1 MIESRVPRFL
11 SGREKSEGWKEVD
24 NGLDGDLTMLEVLG
38 FMQVKFCLVHN
49 KNLDI
54 SISTQDKLN
63 AFDILMTNSKRF
75 LLPRRY
81 TEHNNYNRLYN
92 EIIELFEAQQVGWVC
107 GSHETIGKAFVN
119 RLANALWYIDPHL
132 STLSALSYS
141 LPILFT
147 QLKTYKDDEY
157 IQLNDLLFE
166 KSFYEHIEIQQ
177 YLPNDAID
185 RYRFI
190 KELQLTLPI
199 GVYRFIII
207 IIIIIIIFYKHDH
220 V

>member
-1 MIESRVPRFL
+1 MLYLLVQVNKGLKCIIPECESFIR
-11 SGREKSEGWKEVD
+11 REKSEGWKEVD
-24 NGLDGDLTMLEVLG
+24 NGLD
-38 FMQVKFCLVHN
+38 
-49 KNLDI
+49 DI

-147 QLKTYKDDEY
+147 QLKTYKDVSACEHYQLKDEY

-199 GVYRFIII
+199 GVY
-207 IIIIIIIFYKHDH
+207 
-220 V
+220 